1 MSTITINDIDY
12 EIDALS
18 DEARGQVRSI
28 QFIDAE
34 LEKLNARIAVMSTAR
49 MSYASTLQEILEA
62 EAGQTS
68 IEEGGSEACADL

>member
-1 MSTITINDIDY
+1 MSIITINDIDY

-49 MSYASTLQEILEA
+49 MSYATALQEILET
-62 EAGQTS
+62 EAGQTP
-68 IEEGGSEACADL
+68 SEASSESSIDL

>member
-1 MSTITINDIDY
+1 MSIISINGIDY

-34 LEKLNARIAVMSTAR
+34 LEKLNAKIAVMNTAR
-49 MSYASTLQEILEA
+49 MSYASTLQEILDA
-62 EAGQTS
+62 EAGQIP
-68 IEEGGSEACADL
+68 IEDGSEACTDL